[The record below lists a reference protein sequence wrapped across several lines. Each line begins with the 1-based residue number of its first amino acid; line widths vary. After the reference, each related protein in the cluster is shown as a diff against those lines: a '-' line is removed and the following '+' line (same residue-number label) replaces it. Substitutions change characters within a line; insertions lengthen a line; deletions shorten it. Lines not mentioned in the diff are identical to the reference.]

1 MNNPVNDVCR
11 ILHFSFFIFHSFYV
25 SYNLV
30 PAFAAKQIRAAG
42 AQMNVERLV
51 VTAYVLE
58 VASQSGAREP
68 ADEAE

>member
-1 MNNPVNDVCR
+1 MKNPAYAING
-11 ILHFSFFIFHSFYV
+11 IIHFSFFIFHSFYV

-42 AQMNVERLV
+42 AQVDVECLV

-58 VASQSGAREP
+58 VAAQSGVREP